1 MAIKSFVF
9 RFDDVE
15 VREREFSLTKAG
27 KVLTVEPKAFRALLF
42 LLHNPQRLISKEEL
56 LNSVWGDAAVT
67 EGSLT
72 RCIWLLRSLL
82 GDDIRSPRYIETV
95 ATVGY
100 RFICPVEVSEDR
112 SRNLTAANDPNL
124 LRGNHVAESPG
135 SLRAEETPSDSS
147 PQEKE
152 GRNGQATINLP
163 RESGWL
169 SRRSLWF
176 ISAVCSG
183 VLLVSGTFVYLRTSS
198 GLNMA
203 HYRFTPIATGVFWG
217 KWSPDG
223 KSIAYTAKVNGT
235 YQLFIRYLNSP
246 ASIQLTHEAVSVYLF
261 GFAADQTQIL
271 ILIARDVRQPTHLQL
286 YSVATVGGEPEFIRD
301 TDWSSW
307 SSSLSPDGK
316 SLVSFKK
323 GKNGLYG
330 VEISEPPGSLARTY
344 TPAPFATDS
353 LRDWPQI
360 GFSPDGKKILLLF
373 DEANGMEENWLLPY
387 PPGSRPPRR
396 LLQELPRLP
405 GTPPFSWMPD
415 SRHFVVAFGLDE
427 NSPTHLW
434 MAYSESA
441 DLVPLTNGSSGEWY
455 PSVAPDGRSLVYIE
469 NKSSFDIVSISV
481 EDGSAATLI
490 STGRMEMMPSRSSEQ
505 GNLVWASDR
514 NGHYEVWV
522 READGE
528 ERLIVRPADF
538 PQGTTNWFI
547 APAISPDGE
556 RVIYLRDAPP
566 VGSRLWVSSLKGGA
580 PVRLTNAESKGEG
593 SGSWSP
599 DGSRFVY
606 IQNEGVSFALMMVKT
621 NGNSTPTRLRDL
633 GNAVNLSDWS
643 PAGDWITFRDNQGW
657 HVISSDGKSEKFL
670 GEFQTDYLAFSKDGK
685 LLYGVSRTGQNRA
698 TLFSIDPVT
707 LRQKTIKELSENL
720 VPSSF
725 FGPGIR
731 LGLTPDGKSLVYAI
745 DKSTS
750 DLWML
755 EGLRKPTWLDRARSW
770 FSK

>member
-1 MAIKSFVF
+1 MAGKSFVF
-9 RFDDVE
+9 RFDDIE

-27 KVLTVEPKAFRALLF
+27 QVLTVEPKAFRVLLF
-42 LLHNPQRLISKEEL
+42 LLRNPQKLVSKEEL
-56 LNSVWGDAAVT
+56 LNAVWGDAAVT

-72 RCIWLLRSLL
+72 RCIWLLRRLL
-82 GDDIRSPRYIETV
+82 GDDINQPRYIATV

-100 RFICPVEVSEDR
+100 RFVCPIEVSEDR
-112 SRNLTAANDPNL
+112 SRRVTEPNDPNL
-124 LRGNHVAESPG
+124 LSGSGVAESSG
-135 SLRAEETPSDSS
+135 SLAAEETPANSS
-147 PQEKE
+147 RQEKD
-152 GRNGQATINLP
+152 GGNGQAAINLP
-163 RESGWL
+163 RASGWL
-169 SRRSLWF
+169 SRRRLWL

-203 HYRFTPIATGVFWG
+203 HYRFRPIATGVSWG

-246 ASIQLTHEAVSVYLF
+246 ASIQLTHEAVRVYLV

-271 ILIARDVRQPTHLQL
+271 ILMARDVRQPTHLQL

-301 TDWSSW
+301 TDWSSL

-344 TPAPFATDS
+344 TPALFATDS
-353 LRDWPQI
+353 FRDIPQI

-373 DEANGMEENWLLPY
+373 DEANGMEKWWLLPY

-396 LLQELPRLP
+396 LLQERP
-405 GTPPFSWMPD
+405 GFWPTFSWMPD
-415 SRHFVVAFGLDE
+415 SRHFVVSFSVDQ
-427 NSPTHLW
+427 NSPAHLW
-434 MAYSESA
+434 MADSESA
-441 DLVPLTNGSSGEWY
+441 DLVPLTNGSSGESF
-455 PSVAPDGRSLVYIE
+455 PSIAPDGRSLVYIQ
-469 NKSSFDIVSISV
+469 NKDSFDIVSISV

-490 STGRMEMMPSRSSEQ
+490 STGRMEIMPSRSSEQ
-505 GNLVWASDR
+505 GKLVWVSDR
-514 NGHYEVWV
+514 NGPFEVWV
-522 READGE
+522 READGA
-528 ERLIVRPADF
+528 ERLVVGPADF
-538 PQGTTNWFI
+538 PQGATNGFV
-547 APAISPDGE
+547 APAISPDGK
-556 RVIYLRDAPP
+556 RVIYVRDASG
-566 VGSRLWVSSLKGGA
+566 GSRLWVSSLKGGA
-580 PVRLTNAESKGEG
+580 PVRLTNAESEGEG

-633 GNAVNLSDWS
+633 GNAVKLSDWS
-643 PAGDWITFRDNQGW
+643 PAGDWITFCDNQGW
-657 HVISSDGKSEKFL
+657 QMISSDGKSEKFL
-670 GEFQTDYLAFSKDGK
+670 GKIQTDYLAFSKDGK

-725 FGPGIR
+725 FSPGIR
-731 LGLTPDGKSLVYAI
+731 FGLTPDGKSLVYAI